1 MKYIVEVREPVPS
14 NLDEIAGK
22 VAASF
27 HISDDKALALL
38 RRAPGAVTR
47 AVSEREADV
56 VSGIFERAG
65 LSVVKRPVEE
75 APSTPPAYEP
85 QDEGDAAD
93 AAPGAASS
101 CVRSGES
108 GGIGCGRAVRCP
120 DAGGAGGSERRGSRR
135 GSRGRLGGAE
145 RPGSGRVDRRWPAS
159 RSVGGG
165 RLGPAAGRR

>member
-65 LSVVKRPVEE
+65 LTVVKRPVEE
-75 APSTPPAYEP
+75 APSAPPSYEP

-93 AAPGAASS
+93 ARPTLRRAAS
-101 CVRSGES
+101 E
-108 GGIGCGRAVRCP
+108 AVSP
-120 DAGGAGGSERRGSRR
+120 AASDAAERYGARTQESRR
-135 GSRGRLGGAE
+135 I
-145 RPGSGRVDRRWPAS
+145 
-159 RSVGGG
+159 
-165 RLGPAAGRR
+165 